1 MTNWSIYV
9 IMGSIRDNETK
20 GNKMKYQESALY
32 AIHQQNISQRDYF
45 QKKLSNMDTDEY
57 YTVEKIKEMID
68 HYQTSINYDNEWIIK
83 NVK

>member
-1 MTNWSIYV
+1 MTITDIYSI
-9 IMGSIRDNETK
+9 MKAQRK
-20 GNKMKYQESALY
+20 GNKMKYQDSALY
-32 AIHQQNISQRDYF
+32 VLHQQNIKQRDYF

-68 HYQTSINYDNEWIIK
+68 HYQTSIDYDNEWIIK

>member
-1 MTNWSIYV
+1 
-9 IMGSIRDNETK
+9 
-20 GNKMKYQESALY
+20 MKYQDSALY
-32 AIHQQNISQRDYF
+32 VIHQENIKHRDYF
-45 QKKLSNMDTDEY
+45 QKKLNNMETDDY